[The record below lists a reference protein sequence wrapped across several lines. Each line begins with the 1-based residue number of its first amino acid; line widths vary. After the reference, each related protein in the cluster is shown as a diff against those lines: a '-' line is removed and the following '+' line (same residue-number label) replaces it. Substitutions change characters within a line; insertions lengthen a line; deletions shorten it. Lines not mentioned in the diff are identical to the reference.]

1 MNLNTIQMAVFDMAG
16 TTIDEQNV
24 VYKTLFEAIK
34 NAGFDTNLETILFIG
49 AGKEKFQAIKDIL
62 QHLNSND
69 LILAQE
75 IFNEF
80 NILLDKAYLT
90 LKVNAIEGVESVL
103 INLRN
108 KKIKVV
114 LNTGYSRKVANALLE
129 KLNWKEEI
137 QFDALIAADDVQN
150 GRPSP
155 DMIKKAM
162 EMFHIEDAS
171 MVLKAGDSIIDIEE
185 GKNAHCGIT
194 IGVLSGAQTKAQLET
209 ANPDFIINSLAD
221 LNTILN

>member
-1 MNLNTIQMAVFDMAG
+1 MAVFDMAG

-34 NAGFDTNLETILFIG
+34 NAGFNTNLETILVIG

-62 QHLNSND
+62 HHLNSND
-69 LILAQE
+69 SILAVE

-80 NILLDKAYLT
+80 NVLLDKAYLT
-90 LKVNAIEGVESVL
+90 LNVNAIAGVESVL
-103 INLRN
+103 IALRN
-108 KKIKVV
+108 KEIKVV
-114 LNTGYSRKVANALLE
+114 LNTGYSRKVANTLLE
-129 KLNWKEEI
+129 KINWKEEI

-155 DMIKKAM
+155 DMIEKAM
-162 EMFHIEDAS
+162 KMFNIKDAS
-171 MVLKAGDSIIDIEE
+171 TVLKAGDSIIDIEE

-209 ANPDFIINSLAD
+209 ANPDFIIDSLSD
-221 LNTILN
+221 LNTVLN